1 MSLYEVQ
8 PGDTLEAI
16 ALRKYGS
23 ADEWPAIFEAN
34 RDVIMVPERVYPG
47 QKLKLPTQQ
56 L

>member
-8 PGDTLEAI
+8 PGDTLERI

-23 ADEWPAIFEAN
+23 AEEWPVIFEAN
-34 RDVIMVPERVYPG
+34 RDVIRVPDRVYPG
-47 QKLKLPTQQ
+47 QKLKLPTPP